1 MIVKYDPR
9 DLRQVYVRL
18 GESYLAATTRNLTRP
33 AITLWEQRAAL
44 RLQHAR
50 GRREVDEDLIFR
62 TIAAQRALVDNAARE
77 AAELRKARARRA
89 HLSLLPALPP
99 PEPVPGDEPPLA
111 LPYFPIEVWE

>member
-1 MIVKYDPR
+1 
-9 DLRQVYVRL
+9 LRV
-18 GESYLAATTRNLTRP
+18 
-33 AITLWEQRAAL
+33 
-44 RLQHAR
+44 QHAR

-89 HLSLLPALPP
+89 HLSLPPALSS
-99 PEPVPGDEPPLA
+99 PEPVPGDEQPLA